1 MSKRILIHTDGAAK
15 GNPGPAGIGCIARG
29 EDGTVLFEHCRY
41 IGETTNNVAEY
52 RALIEGLTQALKE
65 EASDVR
71 IESDSQLMVRQIQG
85 IYRVKQP
92 HLQKLFDEVVQLS
105 RQLDHFEI
113 THVPREQNREA
124 DALANRAIRQHNL
137 AGRDL

>member
-15 GNPGPAGIGCIARG
+15 GNPGPAGIGCIACA

-52 RALIEGLTQALKE
+52 KALIDGLTRALEEGASE
-65 EASDVR
+65 VRVASDS
-71 IESDSQLMVRQIQG
+71 ELMVRQLHG

-92 HLQKLFDEVVQLS
+92 HLRKLFDEVTRLS
-105 RQLDHFEI
+105 RRFDHFEI
-113 THVPREQNREA
+113 AHIPREENREA
-124 DALANRAIRQHNL
+124 DALANRAIRQHNP
-137 AGRDL
+137 ARQNS